1 MYDEHPPPRR
11 PADIVLNSLRNV
23 PIGTP
28 LEEIKRAADAFGLNY
43 NFMKTV
49 AKIES
54 DFDPKQRTGSYIG
67 LFQLNHYEFNK
78 YGSGDITNPRDNAI
92 AAAYK
97 FITEGTMFEWD
108 THKDPTF
115 SDLYLIHQQGWQ
127 GAAEH
132 VAHPGRIAWQS
143 MCATDEGKEKGEKW
157 CKRAIWQNTLPNIK
171 QLWKSVENMT
181 SGAFVYM
188 WRQRVERLYLRY
200 SGMLAGKS
208 DDDSASNPPSYLKP
222 PPAPSTVGRK
232 KFAHQIAAG
241 KARSTQA
248 AQKRPADGRKK
259 FAHHIRGGKAE
270 VAQAAPERPAD
281 GRKKPGHQI
290 AVSQTGSPQAAQERP
305 VEGERS
311 WPARSRRAPRDRRKR
326 FQRAQ

>member
-1 MYDEHPPPRR
+1 MWEDSPESTEPAHEFRTASATDDFDYTGPPSAAGEANVGVTLPSSPALSATSDALRPELLLPEQKASTSAPRTEQAKLEESAAAAPDNPSDSIPPKHSYLAYYVYDEHPPPRR
-11 PADIVLNSLRNV
+11 PADIVLDSLRNV

-78 YGSGDITNPRDNAI
+78 YGSGDITNPRDNAV

-188 WRQRVERLYLRY
+188 WRQRVRTAL
-200 SGMLAGKS
+200 
-208 DDDSASNPPSYLKP
+208 
-222 PPAPSTVGRK
+222 
-232 KFAHQIAAG
+232 FALFRHA
-241 KARSTQA
+241 
-248 AQKRPADGRKK
+248 
-259 FAHHIRGGKAE
+259 
-270 VAQAAPERPAD
+270 
-281 GRKKPGHQI
+281 
-290 AVSQTGSPQAAQERP
+290 
-305 VEGERS
+305 
-311 WPARSRRAPRDRRKR
+311 RRKIG
-326 FQRAQ
+326 